1 MFRAENAQSL
11 AGLGFVI
18 AVCWALSENKKAFPW
33 KLALGSIAVQI
44 GLVLLLFGLPGAQG
58 LIQTVNDGVDGL
70 AAATAK
76 GTQFVFGY
84 MGGGDQPYQ
93 VTNTGAL
100 FVFAFVTVFEWD
112 QGPAGRTRRLL
123 EGAAIGLGTGVA
135 VTLVFEKLFLLRLP

>member
-100 FVFAFVTVFEWD
+100 FVFAFQVLPLILVISSLS
-112 QGPAGRTRRLL
+112 ALL
-123 EGAAIGLGTGVA
+123 WH
-135 VTLVFEKLFLLRLP
+135 